1 MCTSG
6 VAPSDRARGGPH
18 PAAHSTQPRLSSG
31 KASATEARYS
41 KLKEKHS
48 ELINTHAEL
57 LRKVGARLR
66 EGRVGRVQS
75 QNPRPL
81 PSRMPTRPSS

>member
-6 VAPSDRARGGPH
+6 VAPSNRVRGGFY
-18 PAAHSTQPRLSSG
+18 PAAHSTQPPLSAG

-41 KLKEKHS
+41 KLKEKHN

-57 LRKVGARLR
+57 LRKVGAQPQGGPLWA
-66 EGRVGRVQS
+66 GVQS
-75 QNPRPL
+75 QNPSPAF
-81 PSRMPTRPSS
+81 